1 SNSLVNSSAA
11 VTVAIG
17 NNPSSGMISGTRT
30 VAAVGGTATFNNLS
44 IDKDGAGY
52 TLRASGTN
60 LTGAVSNAFNVTLA
74 PPSAIAASAG
84 SGQSATINTSF
95 ANSLQATVTDASGKA
110 VSGVNVTFTAPA
122 RGASGTFANNTTT
135 TTAAT
140 SANGVATASAF
151 TANGT
156 AGRHATT
163 APHNTRPAA

>member
-1 SNSLVNSSAA
+1 RGVYLGGNDTASDSLTESVRYVFLPPSLHLAFSQQPGNAPVGSVITPAVTVQILDASNSLVNSSAA

-95 ANSLQATVTDASGKA
+95 ANSLQ
-110 VSGVNVTFTAPA
+110 
-122 RGASGTFANNTTT
+122 
-135 TTAAT
+135 
-140 SANGVATASAF
+140 
-151 TANGT
+151 
-156 AGRHATT
+156 
-163 APHNTRPAA
+163 